1 MKMKDRFYSKT
12 IGCIIAML
20 AIVLGISSCK
30 DDFTTD
36 DGSFA
41 LYYTSMTD
49 IGPSMAGVIASP
61 TYKGA
66 APYDFKITGVTYSSG
81 DVSETYNGECFTINS
96 ETGEIYINSTK
107 DMNVGKYILS
117 ISCQSAG
124 TLYTFPNAVEVNFLK
139 AVPEGIKV
147 TPDLLEVKLSD
158 VNNKNSETIFPTAQ
172 VTTENTKEHITITGY
187 KISNV
192 VRVGSDDSETI
203 INNNKINL
211 FSVSDAGVISINKS
225 DEYDMTVVKAGTYK
239 IDLKL
244 TTAASSSLAEEDGLF
259 TDALTVN
266 FTDVPSAISYK
277 EGTIETGIEGDASKP
292 KGAFTSSKPLI
303 EGSSINA
310 TYEITG
316 IKKNSDGTSD
326 FADASEAEKAFF
338 TIDTATGI
346 ISVPNTHT
354 FKKGDLFKISVKVIN
369 PYGEFNGTDALTL
382 KVIDWMDPLADFTYE
397 VKEMKQ
403 GMSYISSRPQG
414 GGLDAATNVEYSFV
428 DMPEEYAEY
437 FSINNATG
445 EVSVAKYNTL
455 PQGAFEVTV
464 KAKNFKSEAQGKLA
478 INVVENPNY
487 FTYISYGNNLVDD
500 QTPGSIYDNQFRF
513 ESKEAANLMRLT
525 PRIDCKEGANVT
537 WKISMKTQYSSGKK
551 EDGDYYEFITKDDA
565 SGIITANIRDK
576 DWSTGEVTL
585 TTIFVTA
592 TVGSG
597 EDAYSRTFPLFINYI
612 KPYKIGDVEYT
623 VKYTPFVLRVN
634 PKQGG
639 RSVVPE
645 ISNTNKFV
653 LDYRRS
659 FRYDNIN
666 GTDSEGADLVS
677 GSLSASTNNNLL
689 GDLWRNVGKSTN
701 YGAKLPMSYFQNN
714 SNNAKMPT
722 QLADETI
729 CYVDNASGSNQFS
742 VVVTR
747 NWYNDGWADGVFTGQ
762 MTFSNDGTPKNVS
775 NSNCKIFPIA
785 IWLDKSYVSAE

>member
-1 MKMKDRFYSKT
+1 MKDRFYSKT

-239 IDLKL
+239 VDLKL

-354 FKKGDLFKISVKVIN
+354 FKKGDVFKISVKVIN

-525 PRIDCKEGANVT
+525 PRIDCKEGAAISWTV
-537 WKISMKTQYSSGKK
+537 SMKNQC
-551 EDGDYYEFITKDDA
+551 
-565 SGIITANIRDK
+565 
-576 DWSTGEVTL
+576 STGSGDSAHKFILSQGGDGVITFDINDNDWCPDAANPAL
-585 TTIFVTA
+585 VSLSTIFITA

-597 EDAYSRTFPLFINYI
+597 EDAYSRTFPLFINYVQ
-612 KPYKIGDVEYT
+612 PLKIGNLEYT
-623 VKYTPFVLRVN
+623 IKYTPFVLRVN
-634 PKQGG
+634 PKYGG

-645 ISNTNKFV
+645 ISNKNKLV

-666 GTDSEGADLVS
+666 GIDSEGDDLIS
-677 GSLSASTNNNLL
+677 GSLSADNNKNLL
-689 GDLWRNVGKSTN
+689 GDLWRNVAKFSN
-701 YGAKLPMSYFQNN
+701 YGAKLPMSYFQNS
-714 SNNAKMPT
+714 SNNAKTPT

-729 CYVDNASGSNQFS
+729 CYVDNASGSNQYS

-747 NWYNDGWADGVFTGQ
+747 NWYNDGWADGVFTGE
-762 MTFSNDGTPKNVS
+762 MTFCNDGIPKNVS
-775 NSNCKIFPIA
+775 KGTRFFPIA
-785 IWLDKSYVSAE
+785 IWLDKSYVPAE

>member
-147 TPDLLEVKLSD
+147 TPDLLEVKLAD
-158 VNNKNSETIFPTAQ
+158 VKNKDSEAVFPTAQ

-203 INNNKINL
+203 INNTKVNL
-211 FSVSDAGVISINKS
+211 FSISETGVISINKS
-225 DEYDMTVVKAGTYK
+225 SEYDADVIKAGTYK

-244 TTAASSSLAEEDGLF
+244 TTAASSSLEEEDGLF

-266 FTDVPSAISYK
+266 FTDAPSAISYK
-277 EGTIETGIEGDASKP
+277 IGTIETGVEGEVSKP
-292 KGAFTSSKPLI
+292 KGDFTSSKPLI
-303 EGSSINA
+303 EGSSMNA
-310 TYEITG
+310 TYEITS
-316 IKKNSDGTSD
+316 IKKSSEGTLD
-326 FADASEAEKAFF
+326 FTDASEAEKAFF
-338 TIDTATGI
+338 SIDDVTGVI
-346 ISVPNTHT
+346 YVPNTHN
-354 FKKGDLFKISVKVIN
+354 FANGDTYKVSVKVTN

-382 KVIDWMDPLADFTYE
+382 NVIDWMDPLADFTYE
-397 VKEMKQ
+397 VKDMKQ
-403 GMSYISSRPQG
+403 GMSYISSKPQG

-437 FSINNATG
+437 FSINNTTG

-455 PQGAFEVTV
+455 PQGTFEVTV

-487 FTYISYGNNLVDD
+487 FTYISYGNTLVDD

-513 ESKEAANLMRLT
+513 TKLDEVRVVSLNPKT
-525 PRIDCKEGANVT
+525 DIQEGRKMT
-537 WKISMKTQYSSGKK
+537 WKLAGKHHSANIVIDTNTG
-551 EDGDYYEFITKDDA
+551 E
-565 SGIITANIRDK
+565 ITAA
-576 DWSTGEVTL
+576 GVTQDNFNKYSMAVL
-585 TTIFVTA
+585 FITA
-592 TVGSG
+592 TVGEG
-597 EDAYSRTFPLFINYI
+597 NDAFDRTFPVFINYS
-612 KPYKIGDVEYT
+612 KPVAGVTIE
-623 VKYTPFVLRVN
+623 YTPFVLRVN
-634 PKQGG
+634 PNNGG
-639 RSVVPE
+639 TSLPPVITGNNIDLSKVY
-645 ISNTNKFV
+645 IDYYNT
-653 LDYRRS
+653 
-659 FRYDNIN
+659 IN
-666 GTDSEGADLVS
+666 YFNLEGCDSEGTPFDEGRVDQTPGCKFLKNLWNENGAS
-677 GSLSASTNNNLL
+677 G
-689 GDLWRNVGKSTN
+689 N
-701 YGAKLPMSYFQNN
+701 YGTNLPVSYWDGNKVKTN
-714 SNNAKMPT
+714 PSDYLAYINNAK
-722 QLADETI
+722 
-729 CYVDNASGSNQFS
+729 VDNRFS
-742 VVVTR
+742 VVV
-747 NWYNDGWADGVFTGQ
+747 NPKKWYYDGWADGVLTGKFK
-762 MTFSNDGTPKNVS
+762 FSVDGTNPPGKT
-775 NSNCKIFPIA
+775 NSDFYLA
-785 IWLDKSYVSAE
+785 IWFDKDYVNENN